1 MGTFIVVVEDDH
13 LQEGPLQEQLEDAFP
28 GARIATVVTEQEFRD
43 MLAVFRADPP
53 DIVIMDVMLRWA
65 YPAPGAAAPPPDV
78 VAGGY
83 YRAGLRCAELLLA
96 DPALCGVPVVY
107 YTILERSDLERD
119 CGQVTAN
126 RTYVRKSADPEVLN
140 RKVRELIGVRR

>member
-1 MGTFIVVVEDDH
+1 MGSFIVIVEDDH

-28 GARIATVVTEQEFRD
+28 GARITTVVTEHEFRER
-43 MLAVFRADPP
+43 LAEFHEDPP

-65 YPAPGAAAPPPDV
+65 YPAPGAAAAPADV

-83 YRAGLRCAELLLA
+83 YRAGLRCADLLA
-96 DPALCGVPVVY
+96 EDPELRGVPVVF

-119 CGQVTAN
+119 GDTVAGT

-140 RKVRELIGVRR
+140 RKVRELTGVRR

>member
-1 MGTFIVVVEDDH
+1 MGSFIVVVEDDH

-28 GARIATVVTEQEFRD
+28 AARITTVVTEHDFRERLGEFHEN
-43 MLAVFRADPP
+43 PP

-65 YPAPGAAAPPPDV
+65 YPAPGAAEAPSDV
-78 VAGGY
+78 VEGGY
-83 YRAGLRCAELLLA
+83 YRAGLRCAALMAE
-96 DPALCGVPVVY
+96 DPALQGVPVVY

-119 CGQVTAN
+119 GEQVAGN

-140 RKVRELIGVRR
+140 RKVRELTTARR